1 MAAAVRLIDKDGSL
15 VAILAHAWG
24 TANVAPEDVTDGG
37 GEKEET
43 DAGEDESNS
52 VFIVILI
59 KMGIDSVSES
69 CNLGPCF
76 FWDFE
81 DLSVGTLD

>member
-43 DAGEDESNS
+43 DAARKKKKEKEG
-52 VFIVILI
+52 
-59 KMGIDSVSES
+59 
-69 CNLGPCF
+69 
-76 FWDFE
+76 
-81 DLSVGTLD
+81 